1 MISLFEFLIK
11 EKGDWAINNKN
22 SSPNNS
28 TFAFGKKENL
38 KEQLASSVDFF
49 L

>member
-1 MISLFEFLIK
+1 LFKFLIK
-11 EKGDWAINNKN
+11 EKGDWAINNN
-22 SSPNNS
+22 HSSPNNS

-38 KEQLASSVDFF
+38 KEQVASSGDFF